1 MVKALEYSRQG
12 VLLALLLT
20 CVYTDLARGRIYNW
34 ATLPALLLGLAF
46 AFMLEGAAA
55 SRPHLRSEFVHCL
68 MAAALGGG
76 VLFVVY
82 LFGGFGAG
90 DVKLMAAAGALY
102 ADWRLT
108 LFALMYAA
116 AVGAAMAVGVLIWRG
131 RLLEGLKRSARLLV
145 TFRRSARA
153 VEAREEIYLPYGFA
167 ISAGALWAW
176 IQWLPSISKRLA

>member
-55 SRPHLRSEFVHCL
+55 SL